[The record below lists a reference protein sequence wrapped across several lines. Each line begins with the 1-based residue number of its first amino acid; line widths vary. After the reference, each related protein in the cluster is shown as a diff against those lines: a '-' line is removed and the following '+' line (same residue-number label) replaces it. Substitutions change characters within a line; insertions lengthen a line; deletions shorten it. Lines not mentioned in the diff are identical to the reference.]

1 MDPNQILKIQA
12 YTAVPVLALLWV
24 LESWAPVFTGRP
36 HRFRHGARNLVVA
49 GLNLMVIS
57 LLFASAVAASAAWAA
72 RAHFG
77 LLHQIQ
83 APFWLELP
91 LALLL
96 FDAWMYLWHRANHAA
111 PFLWRFHRMHHSD
124 SELDVTT
131 ALRFHFGEIAISSML
146 RLLVIPLLGLE
157 LWQVLLYETILLP
170 VIAFHHSNV
179 ALPERYDRML
189 RGMVV
194 SPNMHRVH
202 HSDLRCETDSNYSS
216 IFSWWDR
223 LGGSF
228 RLREDVRTLRYGLDE
243 FRDPEWQSLGGMIRT
258 PLAPSSA
265 APPANAEQAEP
276 YRRAPASDLSGG
288 R

>member
-77 LLHQIQ
+77 LLHLIQ

-243 FRDPEWQSLGGMIRT
+243 FRDPEWQSLWGMIRT